1 MSYGSSDWEK
11 WVLDEEESVAMLKAA
26 YDAGINTW
34 DTADVYSNGQ
44 SEVVIRKA
52 IEKHKIPR
60 ERLVLLT
67 KCLGIVDESNIANRI
82 NAPRPE
88 YVNLGGL
95 SRKHI
100 FDAVDASVR
109 RLGTY
114 IGVLQIHRL
123 DSETEGEEIMKA
135 LHDVVMS
142 GKVRYIGEFDKPTQL
157 RRVIETDFTQVP
169 RPCGHGSSRS
179 SSSPQPST
187 TGLLSSRCRTSII
200 LRTEKRSAK

>member
-1 MSYGSSDWEK
+1 MSYGSSQWEK
-11 WVLDEEESVAMLKAA
+11 WVLEEEESVAMLKAA

-60 ERLVLLT
+60 EKLVILT
-67 KCLGIVDESNIANRI
+67 KCLGIVDESHIANRI
-82 NAPRPE
+82 MAPGSE
-88 YVNLGGL
+88 HVNLGGL

-109 RLGTY
+109 RLGTH
-114 IGVLQIHRL
+114 IDVLQIHRL
-123 DSETEGEEIMKA
+123 DNEVEGEEVMKA

-142 GKVRYIGEFDKPTQL
+142 GKVRYIGEFN
-157 RRVIETDFTQVP
+157 RVLD
-169 RPCGHGSSRS
+169 
-179 SSSPQPST
+179 
-187 TGLLSSRCRTSII
+187 
-200 LRTEKRSAK
+200 